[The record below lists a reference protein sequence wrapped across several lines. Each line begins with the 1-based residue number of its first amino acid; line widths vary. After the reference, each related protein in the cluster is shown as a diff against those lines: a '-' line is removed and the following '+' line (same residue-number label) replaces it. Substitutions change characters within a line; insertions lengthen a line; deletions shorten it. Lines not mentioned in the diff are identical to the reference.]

1 MYIFFRILHQSI
13 YSFFVP
19 IRSSSNYYH
28 VIATL
33 VQKIIISRIYPRS
46 VWPNVRSEFQGVETF
61 PKKNGIE
68 EKEKVT
74 EEGRGRE
81 GFKKRGTLM
90 TKYGEEDPGRKFRGW
105 FNLVAAERRKLKCN
119 GRGGGGERKERKS
132 GWLSRNFVGLLVA
145 NTGVASSGEE
155 KGWVSGGYERR
166 VLNLPPRG
174 KYRRTSDL
182 SLYRETLY
190 HNKIQT
196 SCLEGM
202 EILFKKK
209 KKKCIARRCCCLKF
223 GISNNRLAIDSS
235 CFSRTFFLGDF

>member
-1 MYIFFRILHQSI
+1 MQ
-13 YSFFVP
+13 
-19 IRSSSNYYH
+19 
-28 VIATL
+28 
-33 VQKIIISRIYPRS
+33 
-46 VWPNVRSEFQGVETF
+46 
-61 PKKNGIE
+61 
-68 EKEKVT
+68 
-74 EEGRGRE
+74 RE
-81 GFKKRGTLM
+81 G
-90 TKYGEEDPGRKFRGW
+90 
-105 FNLVAAERRKLKCN
+105 
-119 GRGGGGERKERKS
+119 GGKRKERKS

-155 KGWVSGGYERR
+155 KGWVSGGCERR

-209 KKKCIARRCCCLKF
+209 ERMHCATLLLPQVWHLEQSV
-223 GISNNRLAIDSS
+223 GNRFIVFFED
-235 CFSRTFFLGDF
+235 FFFLGDF

>member
-68 EKEKVT
+68 EKEEVT

-119 GRGGGGERKERKS
+119 GRGGKKKRAKIWLALEKFRWPVSSQYRSRFLRGGE
-132 GWLSRNFVGLLVA
+132 GVG
-145 NTGVASSGEE
+145 
-155 KGWVSGGYERR
+155 
-166 VLNLPPRG
+166 
-174 KYRRTSDL
+174 
-182 SLYRETLY
+182 
-190 HNKIQT
+190 
-196 SCLEGM
+196 
-202 EILFKKK
+202 
-209 KKKCIARRCCCLKF
+209 
-223 GISNNRLAIDSS
+223 
-235 CFSRTFFLGDF
+235 